1 MGLRGRYFEDDGKN
15 HTLGVLLFT
24 HLFGFM
30 SEWSKHRLDGN
41 ETIAALDRLTIDEIA
56 KSPSYSMP
64 RTGEDTRLFKDLLLE
79 YTGEDAKTKKPGKVR
94 GMVDYIREANRKS

>member
-56 KSPSYSMP
+56 KSPSYS
-64 RTGEDTRLFKDLLLE
+64 TEHLVELWVSFNYLQQVTLSWEALLGSRSL
-79 YTGEDAKTKKPGKVR
+79 T
-94 GMVDYIREANRKS
+94 